1 MVYLTYLTGGR
12 NNYRK
17 EYSSCVGAN
26 RLLASFISRDDSH
39 LDTEGPWLV
48 NTGRLQCAP
57 GPADA
62 EEAGLLPSGLRLVA
76 GEVGAE
82 PAEAAE

>member
-1 MVYLTYLTGGR
+1 MLGPIAY
-12 NNYRK
+12 
-17 EYSSCVGAN
+17 
-26 RLLASFISRDDSH
+26 LLALSAEISH

>member
-1 MVYLTYLTGGR
+1 MGI
-12 NNYRK
+12 ND
-17 EYSSCVGAN
+17 
-26 RLLASFISRDDSH
+26 FISRDDSH

-57 GPADA
+57 GPTEA